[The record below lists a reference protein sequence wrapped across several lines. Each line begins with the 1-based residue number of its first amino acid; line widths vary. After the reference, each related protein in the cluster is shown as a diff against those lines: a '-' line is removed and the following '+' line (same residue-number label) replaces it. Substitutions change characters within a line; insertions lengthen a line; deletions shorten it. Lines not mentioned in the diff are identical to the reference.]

1 MDSILIWSNLTW
13 AVIFGLGGVIF
24 RFWIKSTI
32 QYSVKHE
39 YDVLLEQIKSANS
52 KLLEAEKRQYEIR
65 MKSALIAE
73 LMAEWV
79 SKPGDQKN
87 LRKLTNEAF
96 LWLPTDLATE
106 LSKRL
111 SGSPDALDYRKFMN
125 ATRKYILGLDDTLE
139 AYKFITFPLSNY
151 EKRKQK
157 EDEEDGSSV

>member
-1 MDSILIWSNLTW
+1 MDSILIWTNLTW
-13 AVIFGLGGVIF
+13 AVVFGLGAVIF

-39 YDVLLEQIKSANS
+39 YDVLLEEIKSAND
-52 KLLEAEKRQYEIR
+52 KLVEAEKRQYEIR

-96 LWLPTDLATE
+96 LWLPTELATE

-111 SGSPDALDYRKFMN
+111 SGNPDALKYHEFMN
-125 ATRKYILGLDDTLE
+125 ATRKYILGPDDTLE
-139 AYKFITFPLSNY
+139 AYRFITFPSSNY

-157 EDEEDGSSV
+157 EQDEGASV